1 MPPIQVPQE
10 PQNIANVSATAPQVE
25 TIASSAPNELI
36 PTVNSPAGTS
46 GTTTPATPGSTI
58 RNISQTVQEREII
71 KTAPDLVVY
80 LEGFPYL
87 VNYFISDES
96 TNNPYTVVQFND
108 YVTSFNAGYDTE
120 NLIPAA
126 SIQIQVPNHAKHLF
140 QMPGGNNLIQTM
152 MQVQVFA
159 KGYFFGN
166 DGSTLLRRVF
176 KGIISHISTSDD
188 GKMFQIQLQCTGIL
202 KMLELMQVELSP
214 AVISNAP
221 LESVPTKTNLAFC
234 NPYMMIVQMFIRRI
248 TTEGFQ
254 VNSVDSAAGG
264 GGVVPNGNISSP
276 SNPFNQAVV
285 EGYVAKWQ
293 AILNGLKQDVHF
305 YGVTFKDIAQNDPT
319 NLLVTSPVDNVE
331 DQNKRA
337 AALDIYTKQSE
348 AQQLSNIALATTADG
363 TNTSYPAIRQYLP
376 DMEISSIQL
385 LNNKII
391 NRIDEIRQVLHTILY
406 EGYQDVDGKII
417 FKPPLYNLDVANDNI
432 GTATNTA
439 VSANTGSMGNT
450 GVTSGTNAAP
460 SGGINPTNSVT
471 EITPTNNPFVVY
483 LSEITNE
490 QETEDQAAIRTTRM
504 TVRGNWEPTL
514 QFNGAEFLLDTVEYI
529 DIPKLQKFGLREEPT
544 KSVGWFRDGDKFGLF
559 AYAASETVRA
569 NRGYRTYTFTIPMR
583 PELKLGFPCF
593 IPHRDMYG
601 YIKSIQLQY
610 NQGGAAT
617 MTVSLDALRR
627 RPLIPTPTVN
637 SKGAPISV
645 LASQPNLVWQWT
657 LPPSST
663 TATASPSPLLANA
676 TGTAQG
682 ANLTQGSDP
691 TDFLNLAGTS
701 VTGQPASSSTSNT
714 PLIYPSAA
722 NPANIVNT
730 PASVPLTPDQALS
743 AQQQAILKAR
753 QTRIGNTWGTESD
766 SSTAC
771 FRIQNDTYGPYI
783 MPSATGQQGSYGQP
797 NGSGVFVK
805 QRVVDPGY
813 YHDIRRTMPF
823 TDGKGYEVVSPFPW
837 GRYITLR
844 QAVKE
849 FTQDGYI
856 VPPST
861 QPASD
866 AYVPNDQVQALL
878 AAGLIA
884 PSGQGTTVEQIQ
896 TQMNAQSA
904 VAPDY
909 TIIVLN
915 YSGPAASTPAD
926 SSLMTTAQPDVNS
939 AIQQLQNTVTTQAQ
953 AIAVLV
959 SGKIAPTLSTLEA
972 LDDTQTPS
980 STDNLGFTSAPP
992 GSRPKGLPQF
1002 NTTGS

>member
-1 MPPIQVPQE
+1 MAPINVPLE
-10 PQNIANVSATAPQVE
+10 PQNIVNVTATASEVE
-25 TIASSAPNELI
+25 TTTSTLPDQITPSS
-36 PTVNSPAGTS
+36 NSPAGTS
-46 GTTTPATPGSTI
+46 GTITPAPPGSVI

-71 KTAPDLVVY
+71 KTAPDLVVFF
-80 LEGFPYL
+80 EGFPYM
-87 VNYFISDES
+87 VNYFISDEN
-96 TNNPYTVVQFND
+96 TNNPYTVVQFNN

-120 NLIPAA
+120 NLIPSA
-126 SIQIQVPNHAKHLF
+126 SIQLQVPNHAKHLF

-176 KGIISHISTSDD
+176 KGVVSHISTTDD
-188 GKMFQIQLQCTGIL
+188 GKMLSIQVQCNGIL
-202 KMLELMQVELSP
+202 KMLELMQIELSP

-234 NPYMMIVQMFIRRI
+234 NPYLMIVQMFIRRI
-248 TTEGFQ
+248 TTEGFYI
-254 VNSVDSAAGG
+254 NSVDSATGG
-264 GGVVPNGNISSP
+264 GGAIPNGKISDP
-276 SNPFNQAVV
+276 SNAFNQAVV
-285 EGYVAKWQ
+285 EGYVSKWQ
-293 AILNGLKQDVHF
+293 SILNGLKNDVHF
-305 YGVTFKDIAQNDPT
+305 YGVTFKDISQNDPT
-319 NLLVTSPVDNVE
+319 HLLITSPVDNVE

-348 AQQLSNIALATTADG
+348 AEQLQNIALASLNDG
-363 TNTSYPAIRQYLP
+363 STYPAIRQYLP

-391 NRIDEIRQVLHTILY
+391 NRVDEIRQVLHTILY

-432 GTATNTA
+432 GTSTNTTA
-439 VSANTGSMGNT
+439 SSSTGSGGNT
-450 GVTSGTNAAP
+450 IPLSGTNALP
-460 SGGINPTNSVT
+460 SGGINQSNSAT
-471 EITPTNNPFVVY
+471 EINATNNPFVIY

-490 QETEDQAAIRTTRM
+490 QETEDQAAVRTTRM

-559 AYAASETVRA
+559 AYAAAETVRA

-617 MTVSLDALRR
+617 MTVSLDTLRR

-645 LASQPNLVWQWT
+645 LASQPNLVFQWA
-657 LPPSST
+657 LPPSPVTVT
-663 TATASPSPLLANA
+663 TGQAPLLSAAN
-676 TGTAQG
+676 TTPKG
-682 ANLTQGSDP
+682 ADLTFGSDA
-691 TDFLNLAGTS
+691 TDFLNL
-701 VTGQPASSSTSNT
+701 TGATPGAASSTSGA
-714 PLIYPSAA
+714 PLIYPSSA

-730 PASVPLTPDQALS
+730 PGSVPLTPDQALS

-766 SSTAC
+766 SNSAC

-783 MPSATGQQGSYGQP
+783 MPKKTGDQGSYGLP
-797 NGSGVFVK
+797 NGNGVFVK
-805 QRVVDPGY
+805 QRVVDSGY

-823 TDGKGYEVVSPFPW
+823 TDAKGYEVVSPFPW
-837 GRYITLR
+837 GRYVTLR
-844 QAVKE
+844 QAIKE

-856 VPPST
+856 VPPAT
-861 QPASD
+861 QPSSD

-878 AAGLIA
+878 AGGLIA
-884 PSGQGTTVEQIQ
+884 PSGQGETVTQIQ
-896 TQMNAQSA
+896 TEMSAKNA

-915 YSGPAASTPAD
+915 YSGPNASTPAD

-939 AIQQLQNTVTTQAQ
+939 AIQQLQNTTTTQQQ

-959 SGKIAPTLSTLEA
+959 TGQIAPTQATQEA
-972 LDDTQTPS
+972 LADSQTPDP
-980 STDNLGFTSAPP
+980 TDNLGLTGAPP
-992 GSRPKGLPQF
+992 GNPSKGLPQF